1 MFWKTK
7 GIIIWNEKEKS
18 GISDEIKQE
27 KFWKQMVLENLRF
40 GFEIEKSAGLMN
52 LALYSTLWMFM
63 GFTPSN
69 RGVSLLLMICSFIH
83 CSAVF
88 DASMNQTGLFGDELL
103 PANPIRRLAA
113 QDAGRDFYIID

>member
-63 GFTPSN
+63 GFTPST
-69 RGVSLLLMICSFIH
+69 GVSVSCS
-83 CSAVF
+83 
-88 DASMNQTGLFGDELL
+88 
-103 PANPIRRLAA
+103 
-113 QDAGRDFYIID
+113 